1 MNKIK
6 KVVLVEVIF
15 DRHKVV
21 EAEVRIFALRANGE
35 GSLCITGK
43 KTAKTLVFFFNKRT
57 LKDY

>member
-6 KVVLVEVIF
+6 KVVLDEVIF

-43 KTAKTLVFFFNKRT
+43 KTAKTLCFFLINA
-57 LKDY
+57 D